1 VSSSAKSE
9 QLQIRVTARQK
20 AQLQKL
26 AAAAGLGMSAYVL
39 ERALPGPS
47 RELHDCLSQCTH
59 GEPLRF
65 ALADLNRLLSK
76 WSRVELKDALAVP
89 GPGIRNAVAANHAAA
104 QIEQACATRGVT
116 VPDWVRAIEPL
127 DEPVFGSPLQSLR
140 LYLLSHSP
148 PPFRRR
154 NLFVDSALGAQV

>member
-1 VSSSAKSE
+1 MGTNSKSA
-9 QLQIRVTARQK
+9 QLQVRVTARQK

-39 ERALPGPS
+39 GRALPDTA
-47 RELHDCLSQCTH
+47 RELRACLARCTN

-76 WSRVELKDALAVP
+76 WSRGELTDALASP
-89 GPGIRNAVAANHAAA
+89 GPLIRDAVAANHAAA
-104 QIEQACATRGVT
+104 LIEQACAARDVA

-127 DEPVFGSPLQSLR
+127 DKPVFGSSLLSLR
-140 LYLLSHSP
+140 LHLLSHSP